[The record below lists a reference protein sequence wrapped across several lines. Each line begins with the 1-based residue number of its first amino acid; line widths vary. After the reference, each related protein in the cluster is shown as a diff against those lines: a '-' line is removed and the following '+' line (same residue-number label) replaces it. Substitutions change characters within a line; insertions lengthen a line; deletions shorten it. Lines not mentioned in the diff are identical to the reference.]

1 MTEKDENKKWFI
13 TLNFPAKDNDF
24 LRLFNN
30 NNYESGQK
38 INAELLKI
46 YENSFKKIS
55 FNFNNTSTAFNESQN
70 IARNLS
76 DNLKKPIDKIHFNN
90 IITFKK
96 NFDNSEFQFLQPST
110 GSTASSIGATEKIIE
125 PIILQPKSE
134 ATLPEALKLPESEV
148 KLILERI
155 LKSDSDLAFNFPAY
169 QLIFGLELFLRN
181 IIHDRIFIPY
191 EKSLSDRIDAN
202 ILKRWESR
210 KQKEESNPLLDGHY
224 RLIDQSD
231 FSDVRK
237 ILERDENRREFSD
250 ILNDRQFRNVISKLD
265 ELEPIRNKIAHSRP
279 LTKREFDKLKI
290 YVDDIIRMFKK

>member
-76 DNLKKPIDKIHFNN
+76 VNLEKPIDKIHFNN

-210 KQKEESNPLLDGHY
+210 KQKEETNPLLDGRY

-237 ILERDENRREFSD
+237 ILEREENGREFSD